1 MQFTTLLTGLV
12 SLLSVTTA
20 IPMGSENPTPTSVSK
35 SLISPSSSASA
46 SASATPSSN
55 PYEAYT
61 CPKDKFKS
69 CCMSVQQT
77 GKDVVKGLGDLVP
90 AISGLQ
96 ISSAISFQCRNMTE
110 REAPDTC
117 NEQGYTPMCCNTKND
132 VCTTSSF
139 AFILFH
145 DEGMN
150 VPDFSF
156 LLQGTGFNTCK
167 PFEEVKKAYYMN
179 QMKDI
184 PETQAD
190 MIMDI
195 LT

>member
-1 MQFTTLLTGLV
+1 MHLTAFLTGLV

-20 IPMGSENPTPTSVSK
+20 IPVGNDNPTPTSSVSK

-46 SASATPSSN
+46 SASATPSPN

-61 CPKDKFKS
+61 CPKGKFKS
-69 CCMSVQQT
+69 CCMSVQQAS
-77 GKDVVKGLGDLVP
+77 GDIVKGLGDLVP
-90 AISGLQ
+90 VVSGLQ
-96 ISSAISFQCRNMTE
+96 VSSALSFQCKNMAE

-117 NEQGYTPMCCNTKND
+117 NGKGYSPMCC
-132 VCTTSSF
+132 SSKDDGSG
-139 AFILFH
+139 L
-145 DEGMN
+145 N
-150 VPDFSF
+150 S
-156 LLQGTGFNTCK
+156 CK
-167 PFEEVKKAYYMN
+167 PFGEVKKTYYAS

>member
-1 MQFTTLLTGLV
+1 MHLKTFLTGLV

-20 IPMGSENPTPTSVSK
+20 IPVGNDKPTPTTSVSK

-61 CPKDKFKS
+61 CPKGKFKS
-69 CCMSVQQT
+69 CCMSVQQA
-77 GKDVVKGLGDLVP
+77 GGDIVKGLGELVP
-90 AISGLQ
+90 VVSGLQ
-96 ISSAISFQCRNMTE
+96 VSSAISFQCKNMAE

-117 NEQGYTPMCCNTKND
+117 NGKGYSPMCCNSASD
-132 VCTTSSF
+132 DS
-139 AFILFH
+139 
-145 DEGMN
+145 
-150 VPDFSF
+150 
-156 LLQGTGFNTCK
+156 GFNSCK
-167 PFEEVKKAYYMN
+167 PFEEVKKTYYTN

>member
-1 MQFTTLLTGLV
+1 MHLTTLFMGLV
-12 SLLSVTTA
+12 SLLSITAA
-20 IPMGSENPTPTSVSK
+20 IPMASEKPTTTSSVSK
-35 SLISPSSSASA
+35 SLISPSSSASV
-46 SASATPSSN
+46 SPTPSPN

-61 CPKDKFKS
+61 CPKGKYKS

-77 GKDVVKGLGDLVP
+77 GKDIINPLGELVP
-90 AISGLQ
+90 VVGGIEV
-96 ISSAISFQCRNMTE
+96 SSALSFRCKNMAE

-117 NEQGYTPMCCNTKND
+117 TGKGYTPMCCDSKN
-132 VCTTSSF
+132 
-139 AFILFH
+139 
-145 DEGMN
+145 EG
-150 VPDFSF
+150 SA
-156 LLQGTGFNTCK
+156 FNTCK
-167 PFEEVKKAYYMN
+167 SFEEAKKTYYSN

>member
-1 MQFTTLLTGLV
+1 MHLTTFLTGLV

-20 IPMGSENPTPTSVSK
+20 IPVGNDNPTPASSVSK

-61 CPKDKFKS
+61 CPKGKFKS
-69 CCMSVQQT
+69 CCMSVQQA
-77 GKDVVKGLGDLVP
+77 GGDVVKGLGELVP
-90 AISGLQ
+90 VVSGLQ
-96 ISSAISFQCRNMTE
+96 VSSAISFQCKNMAE

-117 NEQGYTPMCCNTKND
+117 NGKGYSPMCCNSKSD
-132 VCTTSSF
+132 
-139 AFILFH
+139 
-145 DEGMN
+145 D
-150 VPDFSF
+150 P
-156 LLQGTGFNTCK
+156 GFNSCK
-167 PFEEVKKAYYMN
+167 PFEEVKKTYYMN
-179 QMKDI
+179 HMKDM
-184 PETQAD
+184 PETQVD